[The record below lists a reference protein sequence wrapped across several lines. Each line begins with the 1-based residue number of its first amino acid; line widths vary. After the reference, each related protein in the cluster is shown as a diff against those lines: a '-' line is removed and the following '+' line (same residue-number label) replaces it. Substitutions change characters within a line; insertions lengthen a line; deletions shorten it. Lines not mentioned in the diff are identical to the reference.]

1 MGGSIIMK
9 KLVKVAGVACVSA
22 MLLSTTAFAEGDTFK
37 IGGIG
42 PLTGAAYIYGTHA
55 MYGAQIAVDE
65 INEAGGINGYQIEFQ
80 TQDDEHDAEKSVN
93 AYNTLKDW
101 GMQILYGC
109 VTTNPCIA
117 VSAETAADNMFQLTP
132 SASSEEVLSAGDNL
146 FQVCFTDP
154 AQGEASAK
162 YIGENI
168 DVSKVA
174 VIYDSSDAYSSGIYA
189 TFRAEAANQD
199 FEIVSETAFTA
210 DSKTDFSAQIQAAKD
225 AGAELV
231 FLPFYYNEAS
241 IVFTQAADMEYN
253 PIWFGVDGMDGIL
266 GVEGFD
272 TSLAEGVLL
281 LTPFAA
287 DATDDLTV
295 SFVSKF
301 EEEYG
306 DTPNQFAADGY
317 DSIYALKAAIEEA
330 GVTPDQS
337 VSEIGDA
344 LKAAMTEIEVSG
356 LTGDMTWTA
365 DGKVSKVPTA
375 VAIQDGAYVAF
386 ENYVAE

>member
-1 MGGSIIMK
+1 MA
-9 KLVKVAGVACVSA
+9 AGAF
-22 MLLSTTAFAEGDTFK
+22 STVAFADETWNF
-37 IGGIG
+37 GGIG
-42 PLTGAAYIYGTHA
+42 PLTGAAAIYGNDA
-55 MYGAQIAVDE
+55 MNGAQIAVDE
-65 INEAGGINGYQIEFQ
+65 INEAGGINGYQIEFKAE
-80 TQDDEHDAEKSVN
+80 DDEHDPEKSVN
-93 AYNTLKDW
+93 AYNNLKDW
-101 GMQILYGC
+101 GMQVLVGC

-117 VSAETAADNMFQLTP
+117 VSSEAAADNLFMLTP
-132 SASSEEVLSAGDNL
+132 SASSEDVLAAGDNL

-162 YIGENI
+162 YIGENL
-168 DVSKVA
+168 DVTKVA

-189 TFRAEAANQD
+189 TFRAEAANQG

-210 DSKTDFSAQIQAAKD
+210 DSKTDFSAQIQAAQD

-241 IVFTQAADMEYN
+241 IVFTQAAAVGYE

-272 TSLAEGVLL
+272 TSLAEGVML

-287 DATDDLTV
+287 DATDDKTV
-295 SFVSKF
+295 NFVTKF
-301 EEEYG
+301 EEEH
-306 DTPNQFAADGY
+306 DTPSQFAADGY
-317 DSIYALKAAIEEA
+317 DCVYALKAAIEQA
-330 GVTPDQS
+330 DLTPDMDTS
-337 VSEIGDA
+337 DICDA
-344 LKAAMTEIEVSG
+344 LKVAFTEIEVEG

-365 DGKVSKVPTA
+365 DGKVSKTPTA
-375 VAIQDGAYVAF
+375 VVIQDGAYVAF

>member
-1 MGGSIIMK
+1 MK
-9 KLVKVAGVACVSA
+9 FKKVMSVALCAAMVSGVFSTVASA
-22 MLLSTTAFAEGDTFK
+22 EDATWKF
-37 IGGIG
+37 GGIG
-42 PLTGAAYIYGTHA
+42 PLTGAAALYGTHV

-65 INEAGGINGYQIEFQ
+65 INAAGGINGYQVEFKAE
-80 TQDDEHDAEKSVN
+80 DDEHDTEKSVN

-101 GMQILYGC
+101 GMQAPIGS

-117 VSAETAADNMFQLTP
+117 VSFESAADNLFQVTP
-132 SASSEEVLSAGDNL
+132 SASSEDVLTAGDNL

-154 AQGEASAK
+154 AQGDASAK
-162 YIGENI
+162 YIGQNL
-168 DVSKVA
+168 DVTKVA
-174 VIYDSSDAYSSGIYA
+174 VIYNSSDAYSSGIYA
-189 TFRAEAANQD
+189 TFRSEAANQGL
-199 FEIVSETAFTA
+199 EIVSETAFT
-210 DSKTDFSAQIQAAKD
+210 DDTKTDFSAQIQAAKD

-241 IVFTQAADMEYN
+241 IVLKQAADMEYS

-272 TSLAEGVLL
+272 TSLAEGVML

-295 SFVSKF
+295 NFVTTFK
-301 EEEYG
+301 EEYN

-317 DSIYALKAAIEEA
+317 DSVYALKAAIEQA
-330 GVTPDQS
+330 NVTPDQD
-337 VSEIGDA
+337 VSDICDA
-344 LKAAMTEIEVSG
+344 LKVAMTEIEVEG
-356 LTGDMTWTA
+356 LTGTMTWTE

-375 VAIQDGAYVAF
+375 VVIQDGVYVAF

>member
-1 MGGSIIMK
+1 MK
-9 KLVKVAGVACVSA
+9 FTKAASMALCATMVAGMFSTAASA
-22 MLLSTTAFAEGDTFK
+22 ADTWNF
-37 IGGIG
+37 GGIG
-42 PLTGAAYIYGTHA
+42 PLTGAAALYGTHA
-55 MYGAQIAVDE
+55 MWGAEIAVDE
-65 INEAGGINGYQIEFQ
+65 INEAGGINGVQIEFNA
-80 TQDDEHDAEKSVN
+80 QDDEHDAEKSVN

-101 GMQILYGC
+101 GMQALIGC

-117 VSAETAADNMFQLTP
+117 VSAESAADNLFQITP
-132 SASSEEVLSAGDNL
+132 SASSEDILVAGDNL

-154 AQGEASAK
+154 AQGTASAQ
-162 YIGENI
+162 YINDNL
-168 DVSKVA
+168 DVTKVA

-189 TFRAEAANQD
+189 TFRAEAANTD

-241 IVFTQAADMEYN
+241 IVFTQAASMDYS

-272 TSLAEGVLL
+272 TSLAEGVVL

-287 DATDDLTV
+287 DATDDATV
-295 SFVSKF
+295 SFVTKF
-301 EEEYG
+301 KEAHE

-317 DSIYALKAAIEEA
+317 DCVYTLKAAIEAA
-330 GVTPDQS
+330 GVTPDQD
-337 VSEIGDA
+337 VAEIGDA
-344 LKAAMTEIEVSG
+344 LKAAMTEIEVEG
-356 LTGDMTWTA
+356 LTGTMTWTE
-365 DGKVSKVPTA
+365 DGKVSKTPTA
-375 VAIQDGAYVAF
+375 VVIQDGAYVAF